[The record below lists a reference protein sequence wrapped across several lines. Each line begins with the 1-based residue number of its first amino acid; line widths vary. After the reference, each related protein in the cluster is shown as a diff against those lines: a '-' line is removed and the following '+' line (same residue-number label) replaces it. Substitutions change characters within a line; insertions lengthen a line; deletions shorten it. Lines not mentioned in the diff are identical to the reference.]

1 MNKNW
6 RDLIDLSWERPES
19 ILYIFNTVM
28 YVPSF
33 ANICIFWNLIFGKHI
48 LSCWLYQY
56 LWSRWYGSHE
66 MLRKFI
72 ELFFVHTYVQA
83 GLPQCFV
90 FYNFIRGREGWGG
103 EVFITW
109 EYNVYNFW
117 DCRFLLKFLVFRV
130 FLRFTICSNNATF
143 KVVQTRTLMK

>member
-6 RDLIDLSWERPES
+6 RDLIDLSWERPENM
-19 ILYIFNTVM
+19 LYIFNTVM

-90 FYNFIRGREGWGG
+90 FYNFIRGRGGG

-109 EYNVYNFW
+109 DLF
-117 DCRFLLKFLVFRV
+117 
-130 FLRFTICSNNATF
+130 
-143 KVVQTRTLMK
+143 VQTTLLSKLCKHVLLWNKTFFQFLEKSF